1 MGNHGDVCPQCHGA
15 LPAGARFCPHC
26 GARAGQE
33 VAPAAS
39 ASAPPGERRQV
50 AVLFADLSGYTRLS
64 STLDAEEVHR
74 MLTRYFELAD
84 SAIERMGGAIDKHL
98 GDAVMGVFGAPIA
111 HGNDIERALRAAV
124 DIHAAMATLSREFAR
139 PLAAHIGVAS
149 GEVVAAATGSAAH
162 RTYTVTGDAVNLAA
176 RLTELA
182 HAGETAIS
190 DNVRRAVGSLAD
202 VESVDAV
209 AIRGLEGDVRVWKLR
224 GLREQGAARQPL
236 VGRDR
241 ERRRF
246 AELLAQAATTRIGS
260 VGLICADPGM
270 GKTRLADAFLA
281 TALAEGA
288 FCHSAVVLDFGAG
301 QGQDAVYALVCS
313 LLDVPPGAG
322 AATRRETL
330 ERAIA
335 QARASAENETYIADL
350 LAIPQRSGSVYEAM
364 DNEARQRGKLQALS
378 DIVER
383 AAARAPC
390 VLLVED
396 IHWASS
402 WVLACLHEIAAC
414 ATRGPVL
421 LLMTTRREDDAQS
434 ASWPVDGV
442 TRFDLAPLDPAD
454 ALSLARIHFATSP
467 DLAQRC
473 VDRAQGNPL
482 FLVQLLRSDTDDP
495 SIPATIQSVVLAR
508 LDRLSPRDKA
518 AVQAASI
525 IGQRFE
531 IELLRHLIHDV
542 SYDPAVPIAR
552 DLVRLET
559 AGAGRVMFTHALIR
573 DGAYASLLHSSR
585 RELHRAAASWYENR
599 DPTLRAEHLDRAED
613 PRAAEAYLDA
623 ARAEHAALRIDAALG
638 LAECGGELKATGRI
652 GHALAILTGKLHRE
666 LGHAPLAL
674 ASFERARDL
683 ASDDRERCVAWIG
696 IASVHRLTSDL
707 ASGLTALDAAAPLAA
722 HPGLEREAAQIHY
735 LRGALYFAMGDVDA
749 CRTEHELALEF
760 AQRSA
765 DPEREA
771 QALSGLADALYAQGR
786 MKSAHAAFARC
797 VEICDRAGL
806 RRFAI
811 QNGLML
817 AVIESYFGQVD
828 TSLARIAHA
837 RDAARE
843 LQHRVAEA
851 MADEC
856 AGWILTA
863 LGRYGEARAPI
874 ERGLKL
880 SREIGMRRFEAACLP
895 NLARVLWSEGAKDAA
910 RRTARDAWTL
920 CEQFSPRFAGP
931 QALGTIAIIAESD
944 DERSWALATAEQL
957 LAQGCVG
964 HCHLEFYAA
973 AIDVMLGQ
981 RNWSEAERYADAL
994 EAYAKPEPL
1003 PWSEFY
1009 AARGRALAAAGRGA
1023 PDRVALERCRR
1034 GGIELNFAAAVPAL
1048 DEALAA
1054 LR

>member
-1 MGNHGDVCPQCHGA
+1 
-15 LPAGARFCPHC
+15 
-26 GARAGQE
+26 
-33 VAPAAS
+33 
-39 ASAPPGERRQV
+39 
-50 AVLFADLSGYTRLS
+50 
-64 STLDAEEVHR
+64 
-74 MLTRYFELAD
+74 
-84 SAIERMGGAIDKHL
+84 MGGAIDKHL

-162 RTYTVTGDAVNLAA
+162 RSYTVTGDAVNLAA

-190 DNVRRAVGSLAD
+190 DDVRRAVGSFTD
-202 VESVDAV
+202 VESVGNV

-224 GLREQGAARQPL
+224 GLREHGAARLPL

-246 AELLAQAATTRIGS
+246 AELLARAATTRVGS

-270 GKTRLADAFLA
+270 GKTRLAAAFLA

-288 FCHSAVVLDFGAG
+288 LCHSAVALDFGAG
-301 QGQDAVYALVCS
+301 QGQDAIQALVCS
-313 LLDVPPGAG
+313 LLDVPPDA
-322 AATRRETL
+322 AATTRHDAL
-330 ERAIA
+330 EHAIA
-335 QARASAENETYIADL
+335 QARASAENEAYLADL
-350 LAIPQRSGSVYEAM
+350 LAIPQRPGSVYEAM
-364 DNEARQRGKLQALS
+364 DNEARQRGKLRALA

-390 VLLVED
+390 VLLIED
-396 IHWASS
+396 IHWASP
-402 WVLACLHEIAAC
+402 WVLACLHELAAC
-414 ATRGPVL
+414 AARGPVL
-421 LLMTTRREDDAQS
+421 LLMTTRREDDAPG

-454 ALSLARIHFATSP
+454 ALALARIHFAISP

-508 LDRLSPRDKA
+508 LDRLSARDKT
-518 AVQAASI
+518 AVQAAAI
-525 IGQRFE
+525 IGQRFD
-531 IELLRHLIHDV
+531 IELLRHLIHDP

-552 DLVRLET
+552 DLVRVEA
-559 AGAGRVMFTHALIR
+559 AGVGRLMFTHALIR

-585 RELHRAAASWYENR
+585 RELHRAAAGWYESR

-613 PRAAEAYLDA
+613 PQAAEAYLDA
-623 ARAEHAALRIDAALG
+623 ARAEVAALRIDAALG
-638 LAECGGELKATGRI
+638 LAERGAELKAAGRV
-652 GHALAILTGKLHRE
+652 GHALAILAGELHLE
-666 LGHAPLAL
+666 LGHSPLAQ
-674 ASFERARDL
+674 ASFEHARDL

-707 ASGLTALDAAAPLAA
+707 ASGLTALDAAGPLAA

-735 LRGALYFAMGDVDA
+735 LRGALHFAMGDVDA

-760 AQRSA
+760 AQRSS

-797 VEICDRAGL
+797 VAVCERAGL
-806 RRFAI
+806 KRFVI
-811 QNGLML
+811 VNKLML
-817 AVIESYFGQVD
+817 SVIESYFGEAA
-828 TSLARIAHA
+828 TSLARIEQV

-843 LQHRVAEA
+843 LQHRAAEA
-851 MADEC
+851 MADQC
-856 AGWILTA
+856 AGWTLSVF
-863 LGRYGEARAPI
+863 GRYAEARAPL

-880 SREIGMRRFEAACLP
+880 SREISLRRFETACLG
-895 NLARVLWSEGAKDAA
+895 NLARVLWSEGAKDEARRAA
-910 RRTARDAWTL
+910 REAWAL

-931 QALGTIAIIAESD
+931 SALGIIATFAEDD
-944 DERSWALATAEQL
+944 DERMRAMT
-957 LAQGCVG
+957 
-964 HCHLEFYAA
+964 
-973 AIDVMLGQ
+973 I
-981 RNWSEAERYADAL
+981 AERLL
-994 EAYAKPEPL
+994 EQ
-1003 PWSEFY
+1003 
-1009 AARGRALAAAGRGA
+1009 G
-1023 PDRVALERCRR
+1023 
-1034 GGIELNFAAAVPAL
+1034 
-1048 DEALAA
+1048 
-1054 LR
+1054 

>member
-1 MGNHGDVCPQCHGA
+1 MGDHGDVCPQCHGA

-26 GARAGQE
+26 GARAGE
-33 VAPAAS
+33 EPAPAAP
-39 ASAPPGERRQV
+39 AAVPPGERRQV
-50 AVLFADLSGYTRLS
+50 AILFADLTGYTRLS

-190 DNVRRAVGSLAD
+190 DDVRRAVGSLTD
-202 VESVDAV
+202 VESVGAV

-246 AELLAQAATTRIGS
+246 AELLAQAGTTRVGA

-301 QGQDAVYALVCS
+301 QGQDAVHALVCS
-313 LLDVPPGAG
+313 LLDVPPDAV
-322 AATRRETL
+322 AAARREAL

-335 QARASAENETYIADL
+335 QARASAENEPYLADL
-350 LAIPQRSGSVYEAM
+350 LAIPQRPGSVYEAM
-364 DNEARQRGKLQALS
+364 DNDARQRGKLRALA

-390 VLLVED
+390 VLLIED
-396 IHWASS
+396 IHWASP
-402 WVLACLHEIAAC
+402 WVLACLHEVAAC
-414 ATRGPVL
+414 AKRGPVL
-421 LLMTTRREDDAQS
+421 LLLTTRREDDAQS
-434 ASWPVDGV
+434 ASWPVDAV
-442 TRFDLAPLDPAD
+442 IRFDLAPLDPAD
-454 ALSLARIHFATSP
+454 ALALARIHFAISP

-482 FLVQLLRSDTDDP
+482 FLVQLLRSDTDDQ

-508 LDRLSPRDKA
+508 LDRLLARDKA
-518 AVQAASI
+518 AVQAAAI
-525 IGQRFE
+525 IGQRFD
-531 IELLRHLIHDV
+531 IELLRHLLHDA

-552 DLVRLET
+552 DLVRLEA
-559 AGAGRVMFTHALIR
+559 AGAGRLMFTHALIR

-585 RELHRAAASWYENR
+585 RELHRAAAGWYETR

-623 ARAEHAALRIDAALG
+623 ARAEVTALRIDAALG
-638 LAECGGELKATGRI
+638 LAERGGELKAAGRI
-652 GHALAILTGKLHRE
+652 GHALALLAGELHLE

-674 ASFERARDL
+674 AAFDRARDL

-696 IASVHRLTSDL
+696 IASVHRLTSDIT
-707 ASGLTALDAAAPLAA
+707 SGLTALDAAAPLAA
-722 HPGLEREAAQIHY
+722 RANRERESAQIHY
-735 LRGALYFAMGDVDA
+735 LRGALHFAVGDVDA
-749 CRTEHELALEF
+749 CRAEHDLALEF
-760 AQRSA
+760 AQRSS

-786 MKSAHAAFARC
+786 MKSAYAAFARC
-797 VEICDRAGL
+797 VAICERAGL
-806 RRFAI
+806 KRFVI
-811 QNGLML
+811 MNRLML
-817 AVIESYFGQVD
+817 SVIESYFGD
-828 TSLARIAHA
+828 AATSLARIDQA

-843 LQHRVAEA
+843 LQHRAAEA
-851 MADEC
+851 MADQC
-856 AGWILTA
+856 AGWVLTA
-863 LGRYGEARAPI
+863 FGRYAEARAPL

-880 SREIGMRRFEAACLP
+880 SREIGLRRFETACLA
-895 NLARVLWSEGAKDAA
+895 NLARVLWSEGAKEEARRAA
-910 RRTARDAWTL
+910 REAWAL

-931 QALGTIAIIAESD
+931 SMLGSIANFAEDD
-944 DERSWALATAEQL
+944 DERARAMATAERL
-957 LAQGCVG
+957 LEQGCVG
-964 HCHLEFYAA
+964 HSHLDFYAA

-981 RNWSEAERYADAL
+981 RNWFAAERYADAL
-994 EAYAKPEPL
+994 EAYTRQEPL
-1003 PWSEFY
+1003 PWSEFH
-1009 AARGRALAAAGRGA
+1009 AARGHALAAAGRGA
-1023 PDRVALERCRR
+1023 PDRVVLERCRQR
-1034 GGIELNFAAAVPAL
+1034 AIELNFAAAVPAL